1 MYAQVPECLMHD
13 WLYDAVMPKL
23 WSETIE
29 THRDAVRG
37 AVLDAA
43 AHLMAEQ
50 GTGGVTMSSIAQAAG
65 IGRATLYKYFPDV
78 ESILLAWHE
87 RQVHAHLK
95 HLSEVRKHSDT
106 PVKQLEAVLETYAFL
121 SHSQHGS
128 VDAGWLHR
136 GAHMGDARQHL
147 IGFLAEIMRQG
158 ANAGEFR
165 QDVTP
170 EELATFCLH
179 ALEAAAALTSRE
191 AVLRLVGMTLA
202 GIRPTAE

>member
-1 MYAQVPECLMHD
+1 
-13 WLYDAVMPKL
+13 MPKL

-106 PVKQLEAVLETYAFL
+106 PAKQLEAVLETYAFL

-158 ANAGEFR
+158 ATAGEFR
-165 QDVTP
+165 QDATP

-179 ALEAAAALTSRE
+179 ALDAAAALTSRE

>member
-1 MYAQVPECLMHD
+1 MYGRTPKCLIRD
-13 WLYDAVMPKL
+13 RLYDAVMPKL
-23 WSETIE
+23 WNETIE
-29 THRDAVRG
+29 THRDAVRA

-50 GTGGVTMSSIAQAAG
+50 GSVAVTMSSIAQAAG

-87 RQVHAHLK
+87 RQINAHLK
-95 HLSEVRKHSDT
+95 HLSEVRQHSGA
-106 PVKQLEAVLETYAFL
+106 PAQQLEAVLGAYAFL

-136 GAHMGDARQHL
+136 GTHMGAARQHL
-147 IGFLAEIMRQG
+147 TGFLAEIVRQC
-158 ANAGEFR
+158 ASAGEFR
-165 QDVTP
+165 QDVAP
-170 EELATFCLH
+170 EELANFCLH
-179 ALEAAAALTSRE
+179 ALEAAADLTSRE

-202 GIRPTAE
+202 GIRPAAE